1 MIKGKELLGRPVV
14 AVSNGAQVDNVH
26 DVVFDHQGN
35 RVLALLVEE
44 GGWFSA
50 GKAVPFERVQSIG
63 EKAVMI
69 ATPEDVVNTRRD
81 PVLKEALAG
90 KTNLIGMTLLTTDGQ
105 TLGKIT
111 DVYFDER
118 SGQVEGYE
126 ASGGLFADMTNGR
139 TFIPAPQT
147 IQIGK
152 DSAIVPADVAAAMR
166 EQAPGGIRGA
176 FHAAGQSLSGVGQGL
191 TGAVQGAADSV
202 RGAYEDTSRSVRDTY
217 ENVTENVQDAA
228 REGQAQAR
236 AAVDTL
242 RTRVQEE
249 AEDLRDASAERQ
261 RAFVVGK
268 VAGEDVRTESGVLIV
283 AKGTPID
290 EGQARFAEQSGA
302 LPALVAAATAG
313 GVQEGVRGLLADP
326 QSASGDVVGRR
337 VQEDVRSSVGSL
349 IAVQGQIVTPA
360 VAQRA
365 RELGL
370 EERLY
375 AATRTGGVA
384 AGVGGA
390 ALPDPAELREQAT
403 ELRDQLAEGLSSV
416 SQNVSQGAGEL
427 LGRAKSWLGE
437 KREDLEETLDRQEQE
452 AHHARVRD
460 ALGRPVTRAVLT
472 RTDRVILQPGE
483 LVTHAALDEARAAGV
498 LDLLLDSVDTASL
511 DSGARL
517 S

>member
-14 AVSNGAQVDNVH
+14 AMSNGAQVDNVH

-50 GKAVPFERVQSIG
+50 AKAVPFGRVQSIG

-69 ATPEDVVNTRRD
+69 AAPEDVVNTGRD

-90 KTNLIGMTLLTTDGQ
+90 KTNLIGMTLLTTDGE

-139 TFIPAPQT
+139 TFIPAPQS
-147 IQIGK
+147 IQIGQ

-176 FHAAGQSLSGVGQGL
+176 FHAAGQGLSGVGQGL
-191 TGAVQGAADSV
+191 SGAVQDAAGSV
-202 RGAYEDTSRSVRDTY
+202 RVGLEQVSS
-217 ENVTENVQDAA
+217 NVAGAA
-228 REGQAQAR
+228 REGQQQAQA
-236 AAVDTL
+236 AVADL
-242 RTRVQEE
+242 RTRVQDE
-249 AEDLRDASAERQ
+249 AADLREAGAERQ

-268 VAGEDVRTESGVLIV
+268 VAGQDVRTENGVLIV

-290 EGQARFAEQSGA
+290 EGQARFAEQNGA
-302 LPALVAAATAG
+302 LPALLAAATG
-313 GVQEGVRGLLADP
+313 GSMSQGVRGLLADP
-326 QSASGDVVGRR
+326 HHASGDVVGRR
-337 VQEDVRSSVGSL
+337 VQEDVRSPVGSL
-349 IAVQGQIVTPA
+349 IAVQGQIVTQA
-360 VAQRA
+360 VADRA

-375 AATRTGGVA
+375 AATQAVA
-384 AGVGGA
+384 TQTSGTQTPSSG
-390 ALPDPAELREQAT
+390 LPDPAELREQAG
-403 ELRDQLAEGLSSV
+403 ELRDNLADGLTNV
-416 SQNVSQGAGEL
+416 SQNVTQGANEL

-437 KREDLEETLDRQEQE
+437 RREDLEDSLDRQEQE
-452 AHHARVRD
+452 AHQARIRD

-472 RTDRVILQPGE
+472 RTDRVILQPGAI
-483 LVTHAALDEARAAGV
+483 VTHAALDEARAAGV
-498 LDLLLDSVDTASL
+498 LDLLLDSVDSAGGGSPL
-511 DSGARL
+511 L
-517 S
+517 